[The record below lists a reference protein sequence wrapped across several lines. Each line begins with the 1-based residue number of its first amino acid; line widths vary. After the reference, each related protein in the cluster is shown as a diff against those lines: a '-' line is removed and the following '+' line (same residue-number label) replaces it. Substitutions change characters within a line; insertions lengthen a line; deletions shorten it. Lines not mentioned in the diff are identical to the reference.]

1 MKLQDAIKEI
11 DEKCYKEVIKV
22 LCIAHE
28 KRTGNISRGFP
39 YHIDNQLVDLVID
52 FLADLIIEL
61 SSKGKW
67 KKVPIPIEPLI
78 PILTIAEKEI
88 KEVYQQALIPIG
100 FSISVTDAE
109 IKLKDAAVKYFDTN
123 CGHFEAIKRDYLEDD
138 KLYYLGGG
146 QEKRNFTERLFKKI
160 IEDLFSDYH
169 VTFGGRRILE
179 QYRKIR
185 QQKNSV

>member
-67 KKVPIPIEPLI
+67 EKVPIPIEPLI

-100 FSISVTDAE
+100 FSGSFTAAE
-109 IKLKDAAVKYFDTN
+109 NDYKDAAVKYFDTN
-123 CGHFEAIKRDYLEDD
+123 CDHFEAIKRNYLKDD
-138 KLYYLGGG
+138 KLYYLIGG

-169 VTFGGRRILE
+169 VTIGGRRILE
-179 QYRKIR
+179 KYRKIR
-185 QQKNSV
+185 QQQNSV